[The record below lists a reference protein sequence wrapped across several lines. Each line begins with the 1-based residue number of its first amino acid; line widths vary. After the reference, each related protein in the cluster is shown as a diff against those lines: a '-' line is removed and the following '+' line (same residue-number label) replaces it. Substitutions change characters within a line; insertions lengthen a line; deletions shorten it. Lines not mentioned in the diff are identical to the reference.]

1 MTEYKDIK
9 DLIIYHDPLIG
20 DISINQLI
28 TEIKKSIEEQKYFED
43 IIHLIIENENMSNE
57 DISTIFNL
65 SRTNALEMY
74 LKILTDEMQ
83 S

>member
-9 DLIIYHDPLIG
+9 DLIIYYDPLIG
-20 DISINQLI
+20 NISIDQLI
-28 TEIKKSIEEQKYFED
+28 TEIKKSVEEQKYFED
-43 IIHLIIENENMSNE
+43 VMHSIIENEDMSNE

-74 LKILTDEMQ
+74 LKILTDEL
-83 S
+83 

>member
-9 DLIIYHDPLIG
+9 DLIIYYDSLIG
-20 DISINQLI
+20 NISIDQLI
-28 TEIKKSIEEQKYFED
+28 TEIKKSFEEQKYFED
-43 IIHLIIENENMSNE
+43 VMHSIIENEDMSNE

-74 LKILTDEMQ
+74 LKIITDEL
-83 S
+83 

>member
-9 DLIIYHDPLIG
+9 DLIIYYDSLIG
-20 DISINQLI
+20 NISIDQLI
-28 TEIKKSIEEQKYFED
+28 TEIKKSVEEQKYFED
-43 IIHLIIENENMSNE
+43 VMHSIIENEDMSNE

-74 LKILTDEMQ
+74 LKIITDEL
-83 S
+83 